1 MRVRYPYLNNS
12 QIVTAGKKRDE
23 QLEKTP
29 ESEIYIQSIL
39 SINSSKRREIN
50 SDGRELW
57 RNSEISRFNLPI
69 NTPDRYNRNWKWRS
83 VMEKIPWRYV
93 NHYISQIPTS
103 RSMGATE
110 DGYVVRKEARRCVH
124 TSLRYPLSS
133 ILSIGATEG

>member
-69 NTPDRYNRNWKWRS
+69 NTPDRYNRNRKGR
-83 VMEKIPWRYV
+83 KDPL
-93 NHYISQIPTS
+93 
-103 RSMGATE
+103 G
-110 DGYVVRKEARRCVH
+110 VRKSLHQSDTHISVNGRNTA
-124 TSLRYPLSS
+124 LRYLYPNHSFDYYL
-133 ILSIGATEG
+133 